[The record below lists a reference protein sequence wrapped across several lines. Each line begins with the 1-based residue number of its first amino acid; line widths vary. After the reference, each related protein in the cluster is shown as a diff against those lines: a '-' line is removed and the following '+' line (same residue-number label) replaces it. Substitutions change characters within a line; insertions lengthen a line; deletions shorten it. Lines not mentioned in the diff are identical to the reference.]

1 MNTLKLRKLIEAL
14 KTVSEAKKNIEKCKR
29 TFFKFDEKWFNE
41 GFTLSFGEKCCDL
54 SGKDIDMSETLR
66 IHAILDVAPN
76 KIGATGLFFCII
88 LQYLQAILDVL
99 PEELM
104 LALDEDVDNDKTKG
118 DNN

>member
-29 TFFKFDEKWFNE
+29 TFFKFDEKWFHE

-99 PEELM
+99 PKELM

-118 DNN
+118 DL

>member
-1 MNTLKLRKLIEAL
+1 MI
-14 KTVSEAKKNIEKCKR
+14 
-29 TFFKFDEKWFNE
+29 
-41 GFTLSFGEKCCDL
+41 
-54 SGKDIDMSETLR
+54 ETLR

-88 LQYLQAILDVL
+88 LAYLQAILDVL
-99 PEELM
+99 PKELM